1 MRKDSPLERLLNGLI
16 WENPTFV
23 LILGMCPTLAVTTS
37 AMNGLGMG
45 LTTMVILTMSNI
57 MISLLRKVIPDS
69 VRIPA
74 YIVVV
79 ASFVTIVQ
87 FLLQGF
93 LPDLYDSLGIYIPL
107 IVVNCIILGRA
118 EAYASKHGV
127 ISSMFDGIGMGL
139 GFTLG
144 LTCISIVRE
153 ILGAGEIF
161 GQPVMPSFYEP
172 AIIFI
177 LAPGAFFVLA
187 FLIAFQ
193 NRLRRKKPKE
203 EKKTSASGCSCCGNM
218 ECPGHKTE
226 EGSES

>member
-1 MRKDSPLERLLNGLI
+1 
-16 WENPTFV
+16 
-23 LILGMCPTLAVTTS
+23 
-37 AMNGLGMG
+37 
-45 LTTMVILTMSNI
+45 
-57 MISLLRKVIPDS
+57 
-69 VRIPA
+69 
-74 YIVVV
+74 
-79 ASFVTIVQ
+79 
-87 FLLQGF
+87 
-93 LPDLYDSLGIYIPL
+93 
-107 IVVNCIILGRA
+107 
-118 EAYASKHGV
+118 
-127 ISSMFDGIGMGL
+127 MFDGIGMGL